1 MNFVTRVPAP
11 STLARLLLLAGLFA
25 MLRLDSGQPLHSSPA
40 ASYSALTSPELEI
53 RLRQDQ
59 LTIAAHTVS
68 SEHERR
74 ILAAASGRDR
84 SPVLDFRPLGTA
96 PGHWMETTERL
107 IDTLAAGHAVTA
119 RLRDGALHMRAVV
132 ANPTEWQRRMQRLR
146 EILPASAQDDIRLT
160 VVEQS
165 PGVHEL
171 CAAAFARFRSD
182 RVNFDESGVQL
193 RVSAYPALDRVI
205 ALADACRDAQLSI
218 VGHTDAS
225 GDEAFNEALS
235 LARARTV
242 ADYLVSR
249 GIAQERLAVAGAGS
263 TSPIADNGTRYG
275 RSLNRRIEFA
285 WRVEG
290 DGAARPGPTRD

>member
-1 MNFVTRVPAP
+1 MNFATRVSAP

-25 MLRLDSGQPLHSSPA
+25 MLRLDSGHPQYPPPA
-40 ASYSALTSPELEI
+40 PNYSALTSPELEI
-53 RLRQDQ
+53 SLRQDH
-59 LTIAAHTVS
+59 LAIRAHTVS

-74 ILAAASGRDR
+74 IVAVAGGRVR

-96 PGHWMETTERL
+96 PGYWMDATERL
-107 IDTLAAGHAVTA
+107 LDTLAAGHAVTA

-132 ANPTEWQRRMQRLR
+132 ANPAEWQRRMQRLR
-146 EILPASAQDDIRLT
+146 EIVPASTQDDIRVT
-160 VVEQS
+160 VLEQS

-171 CAAAFARFRSD
+171 CAAAFAGFRSD
-182 RVNFDESGVQL
+182 PVSFDESGVQL

-205 ALADACRDAQLSI
+205 ALADACRDAQLTI

-225 GDEAFNEALS
+225 GDEALNEALS

-242 ADYLVSR
+242 ADYLDSR
-249 GIAQERLAVAGAGS
+249 GIARERLAVVGAGS
-263 TSPIADNGTRYG
+263 SSPIADNGTRYG

-285 WRVEG
+285 WEAG
-290 DGAARPGPTRD
+290 DAGRPAPTRD